1 MKFPTDASNII
12 LYLTILAWV
21 SGCGLLKRQMTLND
35 DKGNS
40 YFNNDND
47 NFFPT
52 CLFTEAED
60 ANTAA
65 LEKRDNN

>member
-1 MKFPTDASNII
+1 
-12 LYLTILAWV
+12 
-21 SGCGLLKRQMTLND
+21 MTLND

-52 CLFTEAED
+52 CLFTGAED
-60 ANTAA
+60 ANTKYRRRETTTENKQTYKGFPPHFGSFFPFKK
-65 LEKRDNN
+65 EKIKS